1 MRCAPGAAPGC
12 VVWVAPEL
20 AEVAADRRREREE
33 KRRGRK
39 EKKKRKKRK
48 EKDPGEKKKRER
60 KKRFS
65 FRVSGFRRSKPDYIA
80 FGLFVKTREVTDLP
94 L

>member
-1 MRCAPGAAPGC
+1 M
-12 VVWVAPEL
+12 
-20 AEVAADRRREREE
+20 AADRRREREK

-39 EKKKRKKRK
+39 GRKKRKKRRK
-48 EKDPGEKKKRER
+48 ERDPGEKKKRER

-80 FGLFVKTREVTDLP
+80 FGFFVKTREITDLP